1 MTKTLQLTLSM
12 LACSILLA
20 KNPSRPIDFIGNWVL
35 DTSRTKNLPQGLD
48 RCAMSVAQNEQ
59 QLKVQALVEGDLRPA
74 EDDGRTS
81 GRTQGPGGYPG
92 SPGGYPGRGG
102 IGAWGVGVGGIGMP
116 SGRGPMG
123 EGIPGAGVPGG
134 GRGTSRG
141 MSRAQGGVA
150 ALTLYPRSAI
160 YKLDGSESTGQFGGP
175 MQSDATLR
183 ADWEKGGKTLK
194 LSLVGNGEGGAHGVQ
209 LKDEWKTLE

>member
-1 MTKTLQLTLSM
+1 MRKTLQLTLSM

-20 KNPSRPIDFIGNWVL
+20 KNPSRPIDFTGNWVL

-81 GRTQGPGGYPG
+81 GRAQGPGGYPG

-102 IGAWGVGVGGIGMP
+102 IGVGGVGVGGIGMP

-123 EGIPGAGVPGG
+123 EGIPGAGMPGG
-134 GRGTSRG
+134 
-141 MSRAQGGVA
+141 
-150 ALTLYPRSAI
+150 
-160 YKLDGSESTGQFGGP
+160 
-175 MQSDATLR
+175 
-183 ADWEKGGKTLK
+183 
-194 LSLVGNGEGGAHGVQ
+194 
-209 LKDEWKTLE
+209 